1 MRRGEYL
8 RLRAQEIDT
17 APGVE
22 RWDTRTLPEL
32 RAIEALLISRLDRE
46 EVLLTTGQVRKTHG
60 ELEYKAHLAVGRRQ
74 LAYLRALRYLREHGI
89 APDWPR
95 GSVAPVV
102 QIDAKGTN
110 LLTH

>member
-22 RWDTRTLPEL
+22 RWDTRTLSEL
-32 RAIEALLISRLDRE
+32 REIEALLITRLGRE
-46 EVLLTTGQVRKTHG
+46 ELLMAAGQPRKTHG
-60 ELEYKAHLAVGRRQ
+60 ELEYRALLALGRRQ

-95 GSVAPVV
+95 GSVAPAV
-102 QIDAKGTN
+102 QIDATGTHF
-110 LLTH
+110 LPR